1 MQLVEKTWRYRFNEL
16 EAPERDL
23 LERKR
28 AFENSLTSSCTR
40 RKKESVSISYWKTL
54 IYDNDFLIFD
64 TRGYLSTAY

>member
-28 AFENSLTSSCTR
+28 AFENSLTSFCTR
-40 RKKESVSISYWKTL
+40 RKKEAVSISYWKTL
-54 IYDNDFLIFD
+54 IYENDFLIFD
-64 TRGYLSTAY
+64 ARGYLSTAY

>member
-28 AFENSLTSSCTR
+28 TFENSLTSSCTR
-40 RKKESVSISYWKTL
+40 RKKESVSISY
-54 IYDNDFLIFD
+54 
-64 TRGYLSTAY
+64 

>member
-16 EAPERDL
+16 EAPELDL

-28 AFENSLTSSCTR
+28 AFENSLTSSFTR

>member
-28 AFENSLTSSCTR
+28 AFENSLTSFCTR
-40 RKKESVSISYWKTL
+40 RKKESVSISY
-54 IYDNDFLIFD
+54 
-64 TRGYLSTAY
+64 